1 MKLAAGVDA
10 GGTSTVVAVSRD
22 GGYDTT
28 ASGGPGNA
36 ATIGIQAATET
47 IVATIRSATAGEDP
61 AALYVG
67 AAGAGREGIAR
78 DLEGALRRAFPAT
91 SHVAVASDVE
101 AALRAA
107 IPEGPGI
114 VVIAGTG
121 SVAYAENG
129 SLRALAGGYGYLA
142 GDEGS
147 AFAIGFGAL
156 KLLARVYDG
165 RARGDETS
173 ALAARALGC
182 GDRDALLE
190 LLSSLPGAIP
200 KIAALAPSIIAFAGK
215 GNRASA
221 ALVQTAADEL
231 AALVG
236 AVTMHVKLGDA
247 MPKVAL
253 AGGLLRED
261 SLLTT
266 LLAGQV
272 SNVVHGASIVRLR
285 DEPARAALRLAE
297 KLLA

>member
-1 MKLAAGVDA
+1 MKIAAGVDA

-22 GGYDTT
+22 GGDETT

-36 ATIGIQAATET
+36 ATVGVQAATEA
-47 IVATIRSATAGEDP
+47 IVATVRRATAGDDP

-67 AAGAGREGIAR
+67 AAGAGREAIAR
-78 DLEGALRRAFPAT
+78 ALEDALRRAFPAT
-91 SHVAVASDVE
+91 SRLVVHSDVE
-101 AALRAA
+101 AAFRAA

-121 SVAYAENG
+121 SVAYGENG
-129 SLRALAGGYGYLA
+129 SLRAVVGGYGYLA

-156 KLLARVYDG
+156 KLLSRVYDG
-165 RARGDETS
+165 RAHEDETS

-182 GDRDALLE
+182 ADRDGVLAV
-190 LLSSLPGAIP
+190 LSSLAAAVP

-231 AALVG
+231 AGLV
-236 AVTMHVKLGDA
+236 AAATMHVKLGDA

-253 AGGLLRED
+253 AGGLLRDD

-272 SNVVHGASIVRLR
+272 SNAVRGATIVRLR